1 MKGGERVE
9 GFKRSG
15 VHSKGGMIMVTRK
28 HSLLTCFIVLSIVFG
43 IASCSHLGKKPAT
56 PKITYNVAPE
66 AQVTNFEYYLD
77 GKCKIA
83 EKPCLT
89 FKITVKNVSNEPVR
103 FISSIT
109 LPKEGKSVG
118 GYIPVKGVKD
128 KVTKKRGPAVIE
140 PGKEKTEIYPMFY
153 YETPR
158 KIEVEVIPMR

>member
-1 MKGGERVE
+1 
-9 GFKRSG
+9 
-15 VHSKGGMIMVTRK
+15 MIMVAKK
-28 HSLLTCFIVLSIVFG
+28 HSLLTCFIVLSIVLG
-43 IASCSHLGKKPAT
+43 IASCSHFGKKPAT

-77 GKCKIA
+77 EKCKIA

-89 FKITVKNVSNEPVR
+89 FKMTVKNISNEPLR
-103 FISSIT
+103 FISRIT

-128 KVTKKRGPAVIE
+128 KVTKKTGPAVIE
-140 PGKEKTEIYPMFY
+140 PGKEKAEIYPMFY
-153 YETPR
+153 YEIPR